1 MLNVH
6 YIAYLL
12 AFIQNIQ
19 VDRVF
24 LFQRNTFEKVH
35 FSFCSTPDEFTT
47 TADDRTTLSTPTT
60 ITTPYEFTTTADD
73 RTTFST
79 PTTTIRM
86 SPEEPATTE
95 KRTVDDRM
103 TGEPFRTPTTTI
115 RMSPEEPTT
124 TEKRTVDD
132 RMTGQPF
139 STPTTTIRMSPEKPA
154 TTEIRTADD
163 RTTFTVPTTTFRTTR
178 KQPTTTEIRRTSHVP
193 ITTDALDTLDK
204 ELENLANVS
213 IKYYIK
219 SA

>member
-103 TGEPFRTPTTTI
+103 TG
-115 RMSPEEPTT
+115 
-124 TEKRTVDD
+124 
-132 RMTGQPF
+132 QPF